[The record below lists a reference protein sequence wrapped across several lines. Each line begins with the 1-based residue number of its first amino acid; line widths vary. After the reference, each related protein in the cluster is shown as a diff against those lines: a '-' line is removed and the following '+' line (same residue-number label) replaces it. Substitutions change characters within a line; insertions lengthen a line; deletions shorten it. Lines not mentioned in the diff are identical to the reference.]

1 MSSTVFTPLTKELDW
16 VDATTNKDG
25 STISPGE
32 ITGFAVGA
40 RPDGS
45 APVDPVTGSYP
56 MNASVSSPTATSE
69 AAADMIA
76 AMGLVP
82 GNYWGSVRSTGPT
95 NSDWATEVPFSI
107 AAPLPVPN
115 PPTGLSVS

>member
-16 VDATTNKDG
+16 VDATTNEDG
-25 STISPGE
+25 SSISPGE

-40 RPDGS
+40 RADGS
-45 APVDPVTGSYP
+45 APVDPKTGAYPLLAAVT
-56 MNASVSSPTATSE
+56 SPTATSE
-69 AAADMIA
+69 AAADMIL
-76 AMGLVP
+76 AMSLTP

-95 NSDWATEVPFSI
+95 NSQWATEVPFSI
-107 AAPLPVPN
+107 PAPLPVPN